1 MDVYFFKIGLPN
13 RSLDCS
19 KNVIT
24 GSYFKKIWFHG
35 ESIRYSNY
43 VIILLLPTS
52 L

>member
-35 ESIRYSNY
+35 EIIRFR
-43 VIILLLPTS
+43 ITLLSYYYQPR
-52 L
+52 